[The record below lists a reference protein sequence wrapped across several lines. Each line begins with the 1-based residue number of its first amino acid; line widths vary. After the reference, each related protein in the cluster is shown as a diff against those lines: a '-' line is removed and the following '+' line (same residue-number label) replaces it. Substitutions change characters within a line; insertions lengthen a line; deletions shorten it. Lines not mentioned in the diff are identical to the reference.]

1 MMNETPESAN
11 STTTTDPSYL
21 PVAMPFYGMPD
32 PSMTVV
38 SSRLL
43 MMTDGMKIPWLFIFF
58 CAFSV
63 IAQHLKKLLCN
74 YVLPYS
80 KLNIV

>member
-1 MMNETPESAN
+1 MIVNDGRDPRVSQYHDHNRSIISACRN
-11 STTTTDPSYL
+11 AVLWNAGPC
-21 PVAMPFYGMPD
+21 
-32 PSMTVV
+32 MTVV

-63 IAQHLKKLLCN
+63 IAQHLKKL
-74 YVLPYS
+74 
-80 KLNIV
+80 